1 MQRTLW
7 IVLADHLASA
17 LESSCPSAQPGE
29 PSPQAAVRQ
38 GGPSLSQG
46 MVLPVVIHQGP
57 VLVSDCF
64 PIGLFGPQELLRF
77 VDQRIAD
84 KLLVA

>member
-1 MQRTLW
+1 MQRTMR

-29 PSPQAAVRQ
+29 PPPQAAVRQ
-38 GGPSLSQG
+38 GGAGSSQG